1 MKTKLLNR
9 RRFLTGAALG
19 GSSLLLGGC
28 DSMDSL
34 VQSGQPV
41 RNFLENVNDLTY
53 RVQRMLMGRNALAKE
68 YSQSEIRQP
77 QKPNGISMPDDE
89 DYLELMA
96 NGFSGFQLKIGGLVE
111 KPLLIDRNRLF
122 NIPARSQI
130 TRHDCVEGW
139 SCIAEW
145 TGFQLS
151 EILKQARPTPQA
163 KFVLFECYDTI
174 ERSLS
179 GSFKYYE
186 TIDMIDAWHP
196 QTILAYG
203 LNGKTLPVENGAP
216 LRLRVE
222 RQLGYKHAK
231 YVHSITL
238 ISSFADIG
246 GGKGGYWED
255 KGYDWYAGI

>member
-89 DYLELMA
+89 D
-96 NGFSGFQLKIGGLVE
+96 
-111 KPLLIDRNRLF
+111 
-122 NIPARSQI
+122 
-130 TRHDCVEGW
+130 
-139 SCIAEW
+139 
-145 TGFQLS
+145 
-151 EILKQARPTPQA
+151 
-163 KFVLFECYDTI
+163 
-174 ERSLS
+174 
-179 GSFKYYE
+179 
-186 TIDMIDAWHP
+186 
-196 QTILAYG
+196 
-203 LNGKTLPVENGAP
+203 
-216 LRLRVE
+216 
-222 RQLGYKHAK
+222 
-231 YVHSITL
+231 
-238 ISSFADIG
+238 
-246 GGKGGYWED
+246 
-255 KGYDWYAGI
+255 